1 MMQLFGKETR
11 DRLLNW
17 DYGSTSAEL
26 LCSQVLTA
34 EGYEGVDPQHP
45 FGGPDGKKDSLC
57 TKDGLRFVGGYYF
70 PRGQQTFTEIE
81 TKFLS
86 DFEGVCVNNADAFV
100 FVTNQE
106 LKIGERKSLA
116 NHGKEKPVQI
126 IHLYRLANILNSPV
140 NYGIRQEYLQ
150 IDMNREELVAFFKQM
165 DITNLKRFEAVHQK
179 MESASIKIDEASRR
193 IEGFATGGDSFPFFS
208 IRETQKKQ
216 HVFVRSGGDF
226 PIYDLRCSAS
236 YMDWSLSEHALSGKW
251 DTALTGQKYVVAFK
265 GRDIG
270 NVMNGSITKG
280 LGIFQSFSEQEFPL
294 LLHFA
299 ALTRNGHFD
308 QYKIFDKTDKGHIRC
323 TATLII
329 KGITPVFHWVLDE
342 KAKNAA
348 TYFRMSHGI

>member
-1 MMQLFGKETR
+1 MTQLFGKETR

-17 DYGSTSAEL
+17 DYGSTTAEL

-57 TKDGLRFVGGYYF
+57 KKDGLRFVGGYYF
-70 PRGQQTFTEIE
+70 PRGQQTFSEIE

-86 DFEGVCVNNADAFV
+86 DFEGVSVNDADAFV

-106 LKIGERKSLA
+106 LKIGERKSLS

-165 DITNLKRFEAVHQK
+165 DIANLTRFDAVYQK
-179 MESASIKIDEASRR
+179 MENASLKIDEATRR

-216 HVFVRSGGDF
+216 HVFVRSAGDF
-226 PIYDLRCSAS
+226 PIYDLKCSAR
-236 YMDWSLSEHALSGKW
+236 YMDWSLSKFIIAGKW
-251 DTALTGQKYVVAFK
+251 DMSLSTEKFIVEFK
-265 GRDIG
+265 GRNIDS
-270 NVMNGSITKG
+270 VMNGSITKG
-280 LGIFQSFSEQEFPL
+280 LGIFESFAEKNFPL
-294 LLHFA
+294 LLHFSA
-299 ALTRNGHFD
+299 MTRNGHFD
-308 QYKIFDKTDKGHIRC
+308 QYKIFDKTDKGLIRC
-323 TATLII
+323 SATLII
-329 KGITPVFHWVLDE
+329 KGITPVYHWVLDQE
-342 KAKNAA
+342 AKNAM
-348 TYFRMSHGI
+348 TYFGMSHGI